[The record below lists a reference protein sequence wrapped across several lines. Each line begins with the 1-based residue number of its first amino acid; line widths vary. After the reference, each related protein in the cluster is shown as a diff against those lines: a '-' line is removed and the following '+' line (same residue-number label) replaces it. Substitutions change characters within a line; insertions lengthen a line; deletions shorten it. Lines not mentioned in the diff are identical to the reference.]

1 MAKSRIFK
9 SGNSQAV
16 RLPKEMRLDG
26 EEVVIR
32 RFGNSLLIQPVYE
45 TWLDVYNHMSDVSDD
60 FMEDYQDIQAQERD
74 WF

>member
-26 EEVVIR
+26 NEVIIHR
-32 RFGNSLLIQPVYE
+32 LGDALLIQPVYE
-45 TWLDVYNHMSDVSDD
+45 TWLDVYNHMPDVPDD
-60 FMEDYQDIQAQERD
+60 FMEERQDIQAQERD

>member
-26 EEVVIR
+26 DEVIIHR
-32 RFGNSLLIQPVYE
+32 LGDALLIQPVYE
-45 TWLDVYNHMSDVSDD
+45 TWLDVYNHMPDVSDD
-60 FMEDYQDIQAQERD
+60 FMEERQDIQAQERD